1 MGARHR
7 RKTYKSKDTIQ
18 KTDYRRVTRIPQK
31 WMLGLVLYLSN
42 EIILLLILSNT
53 ARPEQVM
60 SEVNLQVSYIFI
72 LTEVAV
78 A

>member
-1 MGARHR
+1 
-7 RKTYKSKDTIQ
+7 
-18 KTDYRRVTRIPQK
+18 
-31 WMLGLVLYLSN
+31 MLGLVLYLSN

-60 SEVNLQVSYIFI
+60 SEVKLQVSYIFI